1 MTNPLHLSQF
11 ELTGADTLTFL
22 QGQLSTDLK
31 LVGEQAQIT
40 AICNL
45 KGRADFVLWVSQPA
59 PNQFTL
65 AIHPSLREK
74 LIQHIKKYAAFSDVK
89 LNESG
94 STYLCCNQACDQQV
108 ALEELP
114 STDPLT
120 HTDQPRYLF
129 TQLADSALTPLDLIK
144 QGVSVITDET
154 AGLFQPQELRLNE
167 LGGVSYSKG
176 CYLGQEVVARLWF
189 KSAPKAWLHLLS
201 GETPVQPG
209 SQITEQV
216 QVVSQSSG
224 YTLVVA
230 RRAAIDS
237 LCTDPSNSASTD
249 PTNWQLKPLPSYFKS
264 SPARIQPDN

>member
-40 AICNL
+40 AICSL

-74 LIQHIKKYAAFSDVK
+74 LIQHIKKYAAFSDVQ
-89 LNESG
+89 LTESG
-94 STYLCCNQACDQQV
+94 STYLCTELSNDQACDQKL
-108 ALEELP
+108 ASNDL
-114 STDPLT
+114 SSADPLT
-120 HTDQPRYLF
+120 QVDKPRYLF
-129 TQLADSALTPLDLIK
+129 TQQAESALSPLDLIK
-144 QGVSVITDET
+144 QGISVITDET

-189 KSAPKAWLHLLS
+189 KSAPKAWLHLLVS
-201 GETPVQPG
+201 KTP
-209 SQITEQV
+209 
-216 QVVSQSSG
+216 
-224 YTLVVA
+224 A
-230 RRAAIDS
+230 
-237 LCTDPSNSASTD
+237 
-249 PTNWQLKPLPSYFKS
+249 
-264 SPARIQPDN
+264 

>member
-1 MTNPLHLSQF
+1 MTNPLCLSQF

-22 QGQLSTDLK
+22 QGQLSADLK
-31 LVGEQAQIT
+31 HVGEQAQIT

-59 PNQFTL
+59 PNEFTL
-65 AIHPSLREK
+65 ATHPSLAAH

-89 LNESG
+89 LTESG
-94 STYLCCNQACDQQV
+94 STYLCRDQAYDQQL
-108 ALEELP
+108 ASNDL
-114 STDPLT
+114 SSADPLT
-120 HTDQPRYLF
+120 QVAMPRYQF
-129 TQLADSALTPLDLIK
+129 TQQAESALSPLDLIK
-144 QGVSVITDET
+144 QGISVITDET

-189 KSAPKAWLHLLS
+189 KSAPKAWLHLLVS
-201 GETPVQPG
+201 ETPAKAG
-209 SQITEQV
+209 DQIAEQV

-230 RRAAIDS
+230 RSAAIDL
-237 LCTDPSNSASTD
+237 LCTDHSDSALSN
-249 PTNWQLKPLPSYFKS
+249 PTNWQFKPLPSYFKS
-264 SPARIQPDN
+264 SPARIQADN